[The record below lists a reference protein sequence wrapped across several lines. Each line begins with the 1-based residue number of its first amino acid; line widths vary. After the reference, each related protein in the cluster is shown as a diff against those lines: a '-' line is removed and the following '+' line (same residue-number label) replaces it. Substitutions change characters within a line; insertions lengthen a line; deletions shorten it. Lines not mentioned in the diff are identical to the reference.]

1 MTARSWPLIAS
12 TLVFAGCGGGAPLL
26 HPAHTLNPGDVAMGA
41 GLSGRVALLPPDA
54 PTGLDG
60 KEAAAGAAGLED
72 LTIAPAVAPWVSARI
87 GLEGANEGGLTYSG
101 RAVRLDG
108 RHAFGLGT
116 PTLSVGLGAS
126 VLSAR
131 RPGNSPDDRS
141 VFGGGLDVPV
151 ILGVTSSADIYS
163 IWGGFRGGF
172 EVLRGAVTEGS
183 AAKELSGRHL
193 YAGFVAGLRVGF
205 RHVHVALEIDGAY
218 HFAGGTIGE
227 RAVGIEQ
234 LSLTPAGA
242 LTVSF

>member
-12 TLVFAGCGGGAPLL
+12 ALAFAGCGGGAPLL

-54 PTGLDG
+54 PPGLDAE
-60 KEAAAGAAGLED
+60 EAAAGLEA
-72 LTIAPAVAPWVSARI
+72 LTVAPAIAPWVSARI

-126 VLSAR
+126 VVSAR

-141 VFGGGLDVPV
+141 VFG
-151 ILGVTSSADIYS
+151 
-163 IWGGFRGGF
+163 
-172 EVLRGAVTEGS
+172 
-183 AAKELSGRHL
+183 
-193 YAGFVAGLRVGF
+193 
-205 RHVHVALEIDGAY
+205 
-218 HFAGGTIGE
+218 
-227 RAVGIEQ
+227 
-234 LSLTPAGA
+234 
-242 LTVSF
+242 